1 MGPNGTSRGYPGSAL
16 MGPLR
21 GLNGAPR
28 RSSMGPLEGPYK
40 REKVKQ
46 YVTRDLIGHE
56 VGPYQVARRSRALM
70 GPLEGP
76 MGALTGTLRVSIGIL
91 LSLVT

>member
-1 MGPNGTSRGYPGSAL
+1 MGL
-16 MGPLR
+16 LR

-28 RSSMGPLEGPYK
+28 TSIGALEGPHK

-46 YVTRDLIGHE
+46 YPARDLRRQE
-56 VGPYQVARRSRALM
+56 VGPYLVARRSGKSALR
-70 GPLEGP
+70 GSLEGH

-91 LSLVT
+91 LSQAP

>member
-1 MGPNGTSRGYPGSAL
+1 
-16 MGPLR
+16 
-21 GLNGAPR
+21 
-28 RSSMGPLEGPYK
+28 MGPLEGPHK

-46 YVTRDLIGHE
+46 YLTRDLRGHE
-56 VGPYQVARRSRALM
+56 VGLYLVARSSGKSALM

-91 LSLVT
+91 LSQPP

>member
-1 MGPNGTSRGYPGSAL
+1 MGLL
-16 MGPLR
+16 M

-28 RSSMGPLEGPYK
+28 RTSMGPLEGPHK

-46 YVTRDLIGHE
+46 DLTRDLRGHE
-56 VGPYQVARRSRALM
+56 VGHYLVARRSGKSALM

-76 MGALTGTLRVSIGIL
+76 IVGLNRYPKGLY
-91 LSLVT
+91 